1 MGFAEGLA
9 PDFDAAG
16 DTPASE
22 ESDHAA
28 GSMIAGLNGVI
39 KTFRSPNSVVNALD
53 DITLDIYENEFI
65 VLVGPSGSGKTTLL
79 NILSGLIQPSVGKVR
94 RRSDINRPGGIGMV
108 FQNATLLPWRNVLQN
123 VLLPAEIVGMSR
135 ADADSEARAL
145 LELVGLTGFED
156 SLPHQLSG
164 GMQQRVSL
172 CRALL
177 SGPPLLLMDE
187 PFGALDAISRETMN
201 FELQRIW
208 MKQKTTVVLVTHS
221 ISEALFLSD
230 RVVALTAR
238 PGKIAGVIDND
249 LPRPRTVHTFEQPKY
264 NEYSLRLREMMQT
277 GATE

>member
-9 PDFDAAG
+9 PDFDAQG
-16 DTPASE
+16 ETSPSE
-22 ESDHAA
+22 GAERAV
-28 GSMIAGLNGVI
+28 GTLVAGLIGVS

-108 FQNATLLPWRNVLQN
+108 FQNATLLPWRNVIQN

-177 SGPPLLLMDE
+177 SDPPLLLMDE